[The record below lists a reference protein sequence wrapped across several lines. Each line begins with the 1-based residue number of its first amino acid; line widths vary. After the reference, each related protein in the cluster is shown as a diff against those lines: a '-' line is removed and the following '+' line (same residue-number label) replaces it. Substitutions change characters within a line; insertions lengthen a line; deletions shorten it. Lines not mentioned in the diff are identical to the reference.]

1 MSDKDRNRSTRP
13 RPVVA
18 IDGPAGSGKSTAAR
32 LLATKLGFTLVDTG
46 ALYRGIALAA
56 QERKV
61 SWADGVRLGE
71 IAKAIKLQFVP
82 GPQGATKLLIN
93 GNDRSD
99 DIRTSEI
106 SLGASDVSKHAEVRE
121 ALLGLQRAFGKD
133 GGVVLE
139 GRDIGTVVF
148 PDAEVKVFLT
158 AAVEI
163 RARRR
168 LLELRQLGHNVEFEN
183 ILEDVR
189 KRDEQDRKRSI
200 APLVVAED
208 AVVLDTTDLSI
219 DRVVQRLAELVER
232 V

>member
-1 MSDKDRNRSTRP
+1 MERDEKGSKRP

-32 LLATKLGFTLVDTG
+32 LLAKKLGFTLVDSG

-56 QERKV
+56 RERGI
-61 SWADGVRLGE
+61 SWADGERLGAM
-71 IAKAIKLQFVP
+71 AKTTTLTFAP
-82 GPQGATKLLIN
+82 DPSGATRLLID
-93 GNDRSD
+93 GMDRSD
-99 DIRTSEI
+99 EIRTPEI
-106 SLGASDVSKHAEVRE
+106 SLGASEVSKHAEVRE
-121 ALLGLQRAFGKD
+121 ALLGLQRVLGKD

-148 PDAEVKVFLT
+148 PDAEIKVFLT
-158 AAVEI
+158 AAIEI

-189 KRDEQDRKRSI
+189 KRDEQDKNRTI
-200 APLVVAED
+200 APLTAAED
-208 AVVLDTTDLSI
+208 AVILDSTDISI
-219 DRVVQRLAELVER
+219 DGVVQRLAELIEEA
-232 V
+232 